1 MSFFD
6 DLNNCKSLDDYQ
18 LLFDYEVESL
28 SKKSIYKSN
37 PDGLNKRIRRLLIDI
52 DEHMSDNN
60 IEGYIVVPSI
70 DSGSI
75 FDFKNFS
82 LKDID
87 FKNVDFYKQLVYWV
101 SPIVISFGIILM
113 LGSIFKISAVVGHSM
128 DPTLKDKSY
137 LVSNKLSKLSRFDIV
152 VANELDDKGKPYGV
166 VKRII
171 GMPGDVIEYRD
182 DVLFI
187 NGNEYK
193 EPYLDSYLGKFKK
206 GVLDNEYSY
215 DSDMQSRAKIS
226 PNFTVQEI
234 NVGTGS
240 RNGDISNFKI
250 EVPTT
255 GYFLM
260 GDNRL
265 VSKDSRQL
273 GAFPRENIIGKVV
286 LSNIGG

>member
-1 MSFFD
+1 
-6 DLNNCKSLDDYQ
+6 
-18 LLFDYEVESL
+18 
-28 SKKSIYKSN
+28 
-37 PDGLNKRIRRLLIDI
+37 
-52 DEHMSDNN
+52 
-60 IEGYIVVPSI
+60 
-70 DSGSI
+70 
-75 FDFKNFS
+75 
-82 LKDID
+82 
-87 FKNVDFYKQLVYWV
+87 
-101 SPIVISFGIILM
+101 
-113 LGSIFKISAVVGHSM
+113 M
-128 DPTLKDKSY
+128 D
-137 LVSNKLSKLSRFDIV
+137 
-152 VANELDDKGKPYGV
+152 AQ
-166 VKRII
+166 
-171 GMPGDVIEYRD
+171 
-182 DVLFI
+182 
-187 NGNEYK
+187 
-193 EPYLDSYLGKFKK
+193 FKK